1 MHDYNYDNYNYDKTK
16 ESACIQYL
24 DFNIN
29 TWRWLSR
36 ILTIPLHKDFPFLPQ
51 KMIIDKESKLTFTL
65 HKKNHRCYVRLFQ
78 QALNQELIQKIVR
91 RPIKFKQITWLEL
104 NIEH

>member
-1 MHDYNYDNYNYDKTK
+1 
-16 ESACIQYL
+16 
-24 DFNIN
+24 
-29 TWRWLSR
+29 
-36 ILTIPLHKDFPFLPQ
+36 
-51 KMIIDKESKLTFTL
+51 MIIDKENKLTFTF
-65 HKKNHRCYVRLFQ
+65 HKKTHRHYVRLFQ